1 MTSTIDSDF
10 ASSRYFYDM
19 VENRE
24 HYGHSSQIDPII
36 LKCKVKR
43 FANKDIGKQ
52 SRQEDKVKCNIK
64 FRKKQAEVQPE
75 IHRTSRGGLRDLE
88 KEPHVQEET
97 TL

>member
-10 ASSRYFYDM
+10 ASNRYFYDM

-24 HYGHSSQIDPII
+24 HYGHSSQIYSTI

-52 SRQEDKVKCNIK
+52 SKAR
-64 FRKKQAEVQPE
+64 R
-75 IHRTSRGGLRDLE
+75 
-88 KEPHVQEET
+88 
-97 TL
+97 